1 MNLSRDLLGTGFVLN
16 GVKTYSL
23 CTEKTHPHSF
33 NYPANFFLS
42 TSYVPG
48 SVLGALNKKPNKIMC
63 LMLIMRVTMM
73 IKTANTYWALV
84 LCPVL
89 FWVLCI
95 YSLSQSSPQ
104 VMQVPL
110 SSSFYRWG
118 NRERERLKKQSC
130 WSQDWNTVSVNS
142 VHPCGKPV
150 QQKYVCNAVKFL
162 RTEVSPLSFEP
173 RGISAQICL
182 SKGSRWVS
190 GPQVGVWLLANLLQ
204 CGELGIQE
212 AEMKLLHLL
221 SGSFQIYGALS
232 ATGEFRVTR
241 KNAFGCV
248 WMVSPS

>member
-1 MNLSRDLLGTGFVLN
+1 MPRAV
-16 GVKTYSL
+16 
-23 CTEKTHPHSF
+23 
-33 NYPANFFLS
+33 LS
-42 TSYVPG
+42 TLYLFTQSILTTSDAG
-48 SVLGALNKKPNKIMC
+48 TIIIFILQ
-63 LMLIMRVTMM
+63 MR
-73 IKTANTYWALV
+73 K
-84 LCPVL
+84 
-89 FWVLCI
+89 
-95 YSLSQSSPQ
+95 Q
-104 VMQVPL
+104 
-110 SSSFYRWG
+110 
-118 NRERERLKKQSC
+118 RERERLKKQSC